1 MLHQRISD
9 AVFVVAL
16 ALAGLQLWQRIAA
29 PANMDP
35 LLRIPDLV
43 GYMAAGTAL
52 VALGLRFVRARQT
65 RYATS
70 LVIYLALF
78 ATAGLLVLDTGG
90 ANSKYLSV
98 WIIATLFAPLFGLLT
113 TMLCLAA
120 AIAFIVLQYT
130 TGVVGQGGLVALS
143 LAAIIPLIV
152 GTLAWG
158 FEDRPDANETS
169 EDKSYKELASELSQV
184 AGKSEVVINAI
195 ADGVL
200 ALDSKGT
207 IQLINPAAQQLIG
220 WGKHDALGLNYKS
233 VLKIINIKN
242 QVAEDGEDPIA
253 KALTAN
259 QSVFT
264 DQLSLQTQSGKNFI
278 ASISVSPV
286 GQLGQGVIVVF
297 RDITNEKSDERQ
309 RAEFISTASHEM
321 RTPVASIEGYL
332 GLALNPATA
341 QIDAKARDFITKA
354 HESAQHLGH
363 LFQDLLDVSKAD
375 DGRMQNKPTVIDIIP
390 FMHEVVT
397 GLTPKAVAKN
407 LRITYKPMPDG
418 QVADELSKRLNPVYY
433 VNVDRDHLRE
443 VCDNLVE
450 NAIKYTPQ
458 GEVVVD
464 INGDQAHVVI
474 SIQDTGI
481 GIPKEDRAHLFQKFY
496 RVDNSDTR
504 EIGGT
509 GLGLY
514 LCRKLTEA
522 MGGRIWVDSEYKK
535 GSTFHVELPRIEHD
549 EAQRLIEQASIL
561 AEQQSQLEAEQAAR
575 DASAA
580 QQAQIAQ
587 MNTTNSF
594 VPQPAPV
601 AVAVPTPAPTPPVV
615 APALVQPVIAP
626 PQVTAPPQQALPQLP
641 NTPLSAIEANP
652 SSYTTRPTV
661 SGVNVPPRQQ

>member
-1 MLHQRISD
+1 MLHQRICD

-16 ALAGLQLWQRIAA
+16 AIGGFQLWQRFAS
-29 PANMDP
+29 PGNMDP
-35 LLRIPDLV
+35 LLRIPDLI
-43 GYMAAGTAL
+43 GYAALGTAV
-52 VALGLRFVRARQT
+52 VAAGLRFVSARST
-65 RYATS
+65 RLITS
-70 LVIYLALF
+70 MVAYIALF
-78 ATAGLLVLDTGG
+78 ITAGMLVLGTGG
-90 ANSKYLSV
+90 ASSKYLSV
-98 WIIATLFAPLFGLLT
+98 WVVVALFAPLFGT
-113 TMLCLAA
+113 VITVACLAA
-120 AIAFIVLQYT
+120 AVAFIVLQYT
-130 TGVVGQGGLVALS
+130 TGVIAIGGLVALS

-152 GTLAWG
+152 GLLAWG
-158 FEDRPDANETS
+158 FDDKPDTGQTE
-169 EDKSYKELASELSQV
+169 EDKSYSELANELSQV

-220 WGKHDALGLNYKS
+220 WTKHDALSLSYKS

-242 QVAEDGEDPIA
+242 EIVSESEDPII
-253 KALTAN
+253 KALSTN
-259 QSVFT
+259 KQVFT
-264 DQLSLQTQSGKNFI
+264 DQLSLQTNSGKNFI

-286 GQLGQGVIVVF
+286 GQLGKGVIVVF
-297 RDITNEKSDERQ
+297 RDVTNEKSDERQ

-375 DGRMQNKPTVIDIIP
+375 DGRMQNNPTVIDVIP

-397 GLTPKAVAKN
+397 ALTPKAAAKN
-407 LRITYKPMPDG
+407 LRITYKPAPDG
-418 QVADELSKRLNPVYY
+418 DVHDELSKRLNPVYY

-464 INGDQAHVVI
+464 VGGDQAHVVI
-474 SIQDTGI
+474 TIQDTGI
-481 GIPKEDRAHLFQKFY
+481 GIPKEDQAHLFQKFY

-514 LCRKLTEA
+514 LCRKLTET
-522 MGGRIWVDSEYKK
+522 MGGRIWIESEYKK
-535 GSTFHVELPRIEHD
+535 GSTFFVELPRLDHD

-561 AEQQSQLEAEQAAR
+561 AEQQANQEAQKAAEESI
-575 DASAA
+575 AV
-580 QQAQIAQ
+580 QQAQMAQ

-594 VPQPAPV
+594 TPPVAPIATPVPTQAPPVVQPSQVPVQVVAAPV
-601 AVAVPTPAPTPPVV
+601 AQPPS
-615 APALVQPVIAP
+615 P
-626 PQVTAPPQQALPQLP
+626 P
-641 NTPLSAIEANP
+641 NTPLSIIEANP
-652 SSYTTRPTV
+652 SGYTTRPPA
-661 SGVNVPPRQQ
+661 SGVSIPPRQQ

>member
-1 MLHQRISD
+1 M
-9 AVFVVAL
+9 
-16 ALAGLQLWQRIAA
+16 
-29 PANMDP
+29 
-35 LLRIPDLV
+35 
-43 GYMAAGTAL
+43 
-52 VALGLRFVRARQT
+52 T
-65 RYATS
+65 R
-70 LVIYLALF
+70 
-78 ATAGLLVLDTGG
+78 
-90 ANSKYLSV
+90 
-98 WIIATLFAPLFGLLT
+98 W
-113 TMLCLAA
+113 
-120 AIAFIVLQYT
+120 
-130 TGVVGQGGLVALS
+130 
-143 LAAIIPLIV
+143 
-152 GTLAWG
+152 
-158 FEDRPDANETS
+158 
-169 EDKSYKELASELSQV
+169 
-184 AGKSEVVINAI
+184 
-195 ADGVL
+195 
-200 ALDSKGT
+200 
-207 IQLINPAAQQLIG
+207 
-220 WGKHDALGLNYKS
+220 GLNYKS

-481 GIPKEDRAHLFQKFY
+481 GIPKEDQAHLFQKFY

-561 AEQQSQLEAEQAAR
+561 AEQQSQLRSRAGGKGRICRATGSDSTNEHNEFIC
-575 DASAA
+575 ASASA
-580 QQAQIAQ
+580 GSSSRTYSRTHSSCSRPCTSTARHSTSSGYG
-587 MNTTNSF
+587 TTTAS
-594 VPQPAPV
+594 PA
-601 AVAVPTPAPTPPVV
+601 AATKHSS
-615 APALVQPVIAP
+615 LR
-626 PQVTAPPQQALPQLP
+626 
-641 NTPLSAIEANP
+641 IEANP